1 MNEETP
7 KTESA
12 NKIIDKRHI
21 LKKHTRIDKLLGVV
35 QMWRELTATYVRT
48 DTHINIIAENANDIT
63 IKFNIDGCSKQ
74 CARAN
79 RFCSPS
85 KCDQNH
91 FKYILSSDSSSLS
104 IRYFLYPANIA
115 SIRWKTRVEQEKKKK
130 QASVAHLVLLFF
142 WECLFFEFFLARVF
156 FCMFLV

>member
-35 QMWRELTATYVRT
+35 QMWRELTATYERT
-48 DTHINIIAENANDIT
+48 GTHINIIAETANDIT

-91 FKYILSSDSSSLS
+91 FKCILSSDASSLS
-104 IRYFLYPANIA
+104 IRYFLYPAKIA
-115 SIRWKTRVEQEKKKK
+115 SIRWKKRVEQEKKKK
-130 QASVAHLVLLFF
+130 QAKAHLVLLFF
-142 WECLFFEFFLARVF
+142 WECLFFEFFWLVF
-156 FCMFLV
+156 FCMFSV